1 MKKKLLI
8 IAIVIVIA
16 LYIMIKSMP
25 NEEARIK
32 QDINAFA
39 AAVEQENKRD
49 VLLYIDE
56 MYIDNHGMDYEV
68 FVNDLANLFNT
79 ADSIRVK
86 ITGLKINI
94 DSTNAQ
100 NVIFASCSLGLKI
113 FARYQGDRVLI
124 FGGLVRPN
132 PVRALF
138 KKTAESG
145 NHYKIYTAEY

>member
-25 NEEARIK
+25 NEKARIK
-32 QDINAFA
+32 QDINTFA
-39 AAVEQENKRD
+39 TAVEQENKRD
-49 VLLYIDE
+49 VLLYIDK
-56 MYIDNHGMDYEV
+56 MYNDNHGMDYEV
-68 FVNDLANLFNT
+68 FVNNLANLFTT
-79 ADSIRVK
+79 ADTIRVK

-113 FARYQGDRVLI
+113 FARYQGDRALV
-124 FGGLVRPN
+124 FGGLIKPN
-132 PVRALF
+132 TVRAYF
-138 KKTAESG
+138 KKAGER
-145 NHYKIYTAEY
+145 YRVYYAEY

>member
-8 IAIVIVIA
+8 IAVIIVIA
-16 LYIMIKSMP
+16 LYVMIKSLP
-25 NEEARIK
+25 NEKTRIK
-32 QDINAFA
+32 QDINTFA
-39 AAVEQENKRD
+39 TALEQENKRD

-56 MYIDNHGMDYEV
+56 SYEDNHGMDYEV
-68 FVNDLANLFNT
+68 FVNNLANLFTT
-79 ADSIRVK
+79 ADTIRVK
-86 ITGLKINI
+86 ITGLKIYI

-100 NVIFASCSLGLKI
+100 NVIFAGCSLGLKI

-138 KKTAESG
+138 KKTGER
-145 NHYKIYTAEY
+145 YRVYYAEY

>member
-8 IAIVIVIA
+8 IAVIIVIA
-16 LYIMIKSMP
+16 LYVMIKSLP
-25 NEEARIK
+25 NEKTRIK
-32 QDINAFA
+32 QDINTFA
-39 AAVEQENKRD
+39 TALEQENKRD

-56 MYIDNHGMDYEV
+56 SYEDNHGMDYEV
-68 FVNDLANLFNT
+68 FVNNLANLFTT
-79 ADSIRVK
+79 ADTIRVK
-86 ITGLKINI
+86 ITGLKIYI

-100 NVIFASCSLGLKI
+100 NVIFAGCSLVLKI

-138 KKTAESG
+138 KKTGER
-145 NHYKIYTAEY
+145 YRVYYAEY

>member
-1 MKKKLLI
+1 MKKKLIL

-16 LYIMIKSMP
+16 LYIIIKSMP

-39 AAVEQENKRD
+39 AAVEQENKRG

-56 MYIDNHGMDYEV
+56 TYLDNHGMDYEV
-68 FVNDLANLFNT
+68 LVNDLANLFNT

-138 KKTAESG
+138 KKTAE
-145 NHYKIYTAEY
+145 HYRVCYAAY